1 MKKLK
6 HIQLFEEIGAEKVLS
21 AEKKQQFNLAAGAQ
35 ALNTDGEVNQYG
47 FDCVYLSYSGIGSGK
62 FEAKGS
68 SDANSLGS
76 KSLIVDV
83 EGDSIKSHNFVKE
96 DVVKVI
102 EGSNNIKAVFMKN
115 MLCFVIPNQEGGD
128 TQLFRGWI
136 KTNDRAKV
144 VGFLKKWDL
153 FNKVNINDIMLIAD
167 KMKNLQ
173 SLKAKTGEIKGGAKK
188 PGVEDINKILNS
200 ESENKAQEILNL
212 FN

>member
-6 HIQLFEEIGAEKVLS
+6 HIQLFEEIGSEKVLS
-21 AEKKQQFNLAAGAQ
+21 AEKKQEFNMAAGPN
-35 ALNTDGEVNQYG
+35 ALNVDGDVNQYA
-47 FDCVYLSYSGIGSGK
+47 FDCVFISYKGINMGK
-62 FEAKGS
+62 FEAKAAG
-68 SDANSLGS
+68 DINSLGS

-83 EGDSIKSHNFVKE
+83 KGQNLDAISFVKD

-102 EGSNNIKAVFMKN
+102 DGQNNIKAIFMKN
-115 MLCFVIPNQEGGD
+115 MLCFSIPSIEGGD

-167 KMKNLQ
+167 KIKNLQ
-173 SLKAKTGEIKGGAKK
+173 NLKAKTGEIKGSAKK
-188 PGVEDINKILNS
+188 PGVDDINQILNS
-200 ESENKAQEILNL
+200 DSENKAQEILNL